1 MSYIEL
7 KCGPALRPGC
17 ADRSFRTLGIQVG
30 GRGVCSSSPPNRPN
44 QFTLNFPCYNRMS
57 TGGQLWRKGEQTSSR
72 RVPNHNGVGRP
83 VVSWQSN
90 SMATAQWLRRG
101 MGNYE
106 FQEAMR
112 SGHFPIAT
120 DEAFRILLARL
131 ERAEFDQIRS

>member
-1 MSYIEL
+1 MSYIESVGL
-7 KCGPALRPGC
+7 HFARD
-17 ADRSFRTLGIQVG
+17 AQIDRSALWAFKSVVEAFVHRHLPIVQTNLRLIFLATIVCPPVDNCG
-30 GRGVCSSSPPNRPN
+30 GR
-44 QFTLNFPCYNRMS
+44 
-57 TGGQLWRKGEQTSSR
+57 GEQTSSR

>member
-1 MSYIEL
+1 
-7 KCGPALRPGC
+7 
-17 ADRSFRTLGIQVG
+17 
-30 GRGVCSSSPPNRPN
+30 
-44 QFTLNFPCYNRMS
+44 
-57 TGGQLWRKGEQTSSR
+57 
-72 RVPNHNGVGRP
+72 
-83 VVSWQSN
+83 
-90 SMATAQWLRRG
+90 